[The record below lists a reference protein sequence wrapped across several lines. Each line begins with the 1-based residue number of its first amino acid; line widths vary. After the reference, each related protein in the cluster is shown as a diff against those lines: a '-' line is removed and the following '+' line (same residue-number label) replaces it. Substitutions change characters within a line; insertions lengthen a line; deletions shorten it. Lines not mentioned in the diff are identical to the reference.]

1 MVAEP
6 STIPAVQTSS
16 GPVSAGSEVASRYA
30 QALFDLARDRDRI
43 GAVEADLVALDQ
55 ARTES
60 RDLQRL
66 LASPAFDAEQKGRG
80 LAAIAEKGAFDEVTR
95 RFLQVLATNR
105 RAGDLADVVRAYR
118 RLSAKHRGVVS
129 AEVVSATPLAD
140 GQRDQIAS
148 ALRQALGRDPE
159 ITTRVDPSILGGLRV
174 RVGSRLFD
182 ASLKSRLDHLRTAL
196 KRA

>member
-1 MVAEP
+1 MVADI
-6 STIPAVQTSS
+6 STTAAVQTSS

-80 LAAIAEKGAFDEVTR
+80 LSAIAEKGAFDDVTR
-95 RFLQVLATNR
+95 RFLQVLAANR

-140 GQRDQIAS
+140 AQRDQIAS

-182 ASLKSRLDHLRTAL
+182 ASLKSRLDHLKTAL